1 MTKAKRPSAGKVEIS
16 NMSPDRSRW
25 SIPYGSDEA
34 EVIRLGDPADVDR
47 HAPGDA
53 GSPIQ
58 LVTHAVWAKVMASP
72 SAAKFVRALVKKGE
86 ITVSGANVL

>member
-1 MTKAKRPSAGKVEIS
+1 MTKAKRPSAGKVEIC
-16 NMSPDRSRW
+16 NMSPDRSQWR
-25 SIPYGSDEA
+25 IPYGSDEA

-58 LVTHAVWAKVMASP
+58 LVTHAVWAKVMANPTS
-72 SAAKFVRALVKKGE
+72 AKFVRGLLKKGE
-86 ITVSGANVL
+86 ITVSGATSL